1 MHEENYSWENVLM
14 NWSIVYYT
22 TWHTIWWSAFFKWC
36 ILPHPFFWH
45 WVNVRVICSLEVD
58 MSAFPIF
65 HSVNMALIFNL
76 GILELLS
83 YILSQILSFAIK
95 KPKRFNAHSHTATIK
110 ANLLNGKWKKLT
122 YLIAIE

>member
-1 MHEENYSWENVLM
+1 MDQ
-14 NWSIVYYT
+14 
-22 TWHTIWWSAFFKWC
+22 C
-36 ILPHPFFWH
+36 IAPKI
-45 WVNVRVICSLEVD
+45 NCKQTAGKKCTD

-83 YILSQILSFAIK
+83 YILSQILSFVIK
-95 KPKRFNAHSHTATIK
+95 KPKKSNAHSHAATIK